1 MSKLDK
7 RLILTEW
14 MFTQF
19 GYAESGM
26 TRLREI
32 LKDKKLG
39 WDEQNVF
46 HFRRHLELLL
56 PDEANRPIQN
66 DDLIRYDLS
75 ISKHWREITKKRS
88 IKEHRTIF
96 PLYFQYLSLL
106 FTEYFLDRWSRDLQ
120 QGETS
125 LLGELNRYR
134 ASFNERFE
142 GLPSAERNALKIPPF
157 AAKDLN
163 KLAFWIAT
171 GGGKTLLMHCHIRQ
185 LRQYV
190 RERGLARH
198 FNKVILITP
207 NEGLTEQH
215 LEEFAESGIVAQRF
229 KRDQTDQMELTY
241 GDRLMVDVI
250 EITKLKDKAGVTT
263 VNVEEFG
270 TNNIVLVD
278 EGHRGSGGDEW
289 FQKRQQLCKDGFSF
303 EYSATFGQSVNA
315 LTGTK
320 QKDMSELYAKSVL
333 FDYSYKYF
341 FGDGYGKDFLILNYR
356 QTDRQRQA
364 GGAAFADQHQLYL
377 VACLLRFYQQCRLY
391 KDKHGSFASY
401 LIEDPLLVFVGGS
414 VTGKKKYLE
423 DGATEDNR
431 EDTDV
436 VKAVRFLGDFIHDH
450 TSSVTALNLL
460 LRGQDGLQN
469 DEGMAFR
476 SAFNYVRELF
486 PLTETDA
493 AQRLFDDILQVCFNT
508 SGRGLLHAVHL
519 KGSGSEIGLRVGDSP
534 DYFGVINVGEPKKLW
549 DLIEEG
555 AGETIVAEE
564 QSIAVSLFAN
574 IKAPDSK
581 IRVLIGA
588 KKFTEGWSCWRVSG
602 MGLINVGKKEGSQ
615 IIQLFGR
622 GVRLKGLDFGLKRS
636 TAIGSIEHPA
646 HIEELETLN
655 IFGIQ
660 ADYMDTFSEYIDEED
675 VDSERKMESITL
687 PTIENL
693 ARTDLKVILP
703 QKNMPRFR
711 EAQVLS
717 FERDTSIH
725 SKISADWF
733 GRLET
738 KTRRLDLHSEDE
750 LQMEPRHLRTDNR
763 KFLNYDR
770 IYMAALTYKK
780 QNALYNLE
788 ISRESIVGLLSET
801 DWYVLY
807 IPEHMLRFDSFKK
820 VAIWQEIAT
829 DLVLRY
835 CSKYYNFHK
844 DAFEA
849 PYQEYRTI
857 QQILDDPGET
867 YSKQFLH
874 NLRVE
879 YIASIEKSKVQ
890 LIEELNSLSE
900 ELKSGTLPAAFDGD
914 GYNDGGLSIFN
925 FDKHLYQPLI
935 HVQDGTISVKIKPAA
950 LNRHEK
956 QFLKDLGDWC
966 NANGRGVLEGK
977 ELFVLRNQSR
987 GRGISFFEEGNFYPD
1002 FILWLIEGDEQRIT
1016 FVDPHGLRNARSF
1029 GDGKIEMH
1037 KTIKR
1042 IQRERFPDPKVTLE
1056 TFILSPTRHE
1066 EIKHW
1071 DGGSSKEE
1079 FNRNNVLFMYDDET
1093 TYISQLFQKT
1103 ESNATA

>member
-7 RLILTEW
+7 RLVLTEW
-14 MFTQF
+14 MFSQF
-19 GYAESGM
+19 GYAENGM
-26 TRLREI
+26 TRLRAI

-39 WDEQNVF
+39 WDGQNVF
-46 HFRRHLELLL
+46 HFRKHLELLL
-56 PDEANRPIQN
+56 PEEANRTISN
-66 DDLIRYDLS
+66 DDLIRYDQN
-75 ISKHWREITKKRS
+75 ISEHWQAITRKRCV
-88 IKEHRTIF
+88 KEHRSIF
-96 PLYFQYLSLL
+96 PLHFQYLSLL

-120 QGETS
+120 RGETT

-134 ASFNERFE
+134 DSFNERFE
-142 GLPSAERNALKIPPF
+142 ALPAAERNALKIPPF
-157 AAKDLN
+157 GAKELN

-185 LRQYV
+185 LRKYV

-215 LEEFAESGIVAQRF
+215 LTEFEESGISAQRF
-229 KRDQTDQMELTY
+229 KRDQTDQMELSY
-241 GDRLMVDVI
+241 GDRLLVDVI
-250 EITKLKDKAGVTT
+250 EITKLKDKTGVTT

-270 TNNIVLVD
+270 KNNIVLVD

-289 FQKRQQLCKDGFSF
+289 FSKRQQLCQDGFSF

-320 QKDMSELYAKSVL
+320 QKEMSELYAKSVL

-341 FGDGYGKDFLILNYR
+341 FGDGYGKDFLILNYK

-364 GGAAFADQHQLYL
+364 GGAAFANQHQLYL

-391 KDKHGSFASY
+391 KDKHGTYASY
-401 LIEDPLLVFVGGS
+401 LIDDPLLVFVGGS
-414 VTGKKKYLE
+414 VTGKKKYSE
-423 DGATEDNR
+423 DGANEDNR

-436 VKAVRFLGDFIHDH
+436 VKAVRFFGDFIHDH
-450 TSSVTALNLL
+450 ASSVTALNLL

-469 DEGMAFR
+469 DEGLAFR

-493 AQRLFDDILQVCFNT
+493 AQRLFDDILQICFNT
-508 SGRGLLHAVHL
+508 TGRGLLHAVHL

-549 DLIEEG
+549 DLIEAS

-636 TAIGSIEHPA
+636 TAIGAEEHPA
-646 HIEELETLN
+646 YIEELETLN

-675 VDSERKMESITL
+675 VSSERKVESITL

-703 QKNMPRFR
+703 KKDMPIFR
-711 EAQVLS
+711 KEQVLS
-717 FERDTSIH
+717 FARDTSIH
-725 SKISADWF
+725 SKIAADWF

-738 KTRRLDLHSEDE
+738 KTKRLDLHSEDE
-750 LQMEPRHLRTDNR
+750 LQMEPRYLRAENR
-763 KFLNYDR
+763 KFLDYDR
-770 IYMAALTYKK
+770 IYMAALAYKK

-788 ISRESIVGLLSET
+788 ISCEAIRELLAET

-807 IPEHMLRFDSFKK
+807 IPEHMLRFDSFSK
-820 VAIWQEIAT
+820 ATIWQEIAT

-835 CSKYYNFHK
+835 CTKYYNYHK

-857 QQILDDPGET
+857 QQILDDPGEA
-867 YSKQFLH
+867 YSKQFLR
-874 NLRVE
+874 NLQIE
-879 YIASIEKSKVQ
+879 YIAAIEKSQTQ
-890 LIEELNSLSE
+890 LIEELNQLGE
-900 ELKSGTLPAAFDGD
+900 ELKAGRLPAAFEAD
-914 GYNDGGLSIFN
+914 GYIDGGLSIFN

-935 HVQDGTISVKIKPAA
+935 HVQDGTVSIKVKPAA

-956 QFLKDLGDWC
+956 QFLYDLRDWC
-966 NANGRGVLEGK
+966 EADGVTELDGK
-977 ELFVLRNQSR
+977 ELYVLRNQSR

-1002 FILWLIEGDEQRIT
+1002 FILWVIDGDEQKIT

-1029 GDGKIEMH
+1029 GDGKIKMH
-1037 KTIKR
+1037 QTIKTI
-1042 IQRERFPDPKVTLE
+1042 QSERFPDPTVTLE

-1071 DGGSSKEE
+1071 NGGSSKDD
-1079 FNRNNVLFMYDDET
+1079 FTQNHVLFMYDDEE
-1093 TYISQLFQKT
+1093 TYVGQLFDSIL
-1103 ESNATA
+1103 EAVDG